1 MCFKSDEKTAVRQRS
16 KYHLG
21 RGVVGESHSKQGR
34 EIKDREKKW
43 GSAGETVVRK
53 CLMENLSGV
62 GGLYMQAL

>member
-1 MCFKSDEKTAVRQRS
+1 MCFKSDEKTAVRES

-34 EIKDREKKW
+34 EIEDREKKW
-43 GSAGETVVRK
+43 GSAGETLVRK